1 MSCRSIFKLHQ
12 EHAIDYPPQ
21 INHFKK
27 RYKLPVSIK
36 TLLQKKK
43 KRFSSSQLIYEKL
56 TTLVYFYHVAT
67 SHMSLVGR
75 TIEVVKREQEIA
87 VLQRI
92 RTVKT

>member
-21 INHFKK
+21 INHFLKN
-27 RYKLPVSIK
+27 YQC
-36 TLLQKKK
+36 LLRHYFRKG
-43 KRFSSSQLIYEKL
+43 RFSSSQLIYEKL

-75 TIEVVKREQEIA
+75 TIDVVKREQEIA

-92 RTVKT
+92 RTVET